1 MWTGESLSFFICIII
16 INYIETSLK
25 MPYKTI
31 YGRVY
36 NYSLFA
42 LTLQITHKKLMR
54 STFAEGLAKTTQ
66 GHRGKVPLNRQGY
79 NG

>member
-16 INYIETSLK
+16 INCIETSLK

-36 NYSLFA
+36 NYSLA
-42 LTLQITHKKLMR
+42 TITLQITHKKLMR
-54 STFAEGLAKTTQ
+54 STFAEGLAIDNS
-66 GHRGKVPLNRQGY
+66 GHRGENP
-79 NG
+79 